1 MTMKKA
7 QLISVSLVLGLG
19 VVFSSC
25 QSLKKM
31 AKNHSTVQYEVTP
44 SPLEMHGDKVKVSI
58 DGTIPQ
64 KYFWKK
70 AVLVFQ
76 PTLTYEGGQTELK
89 PIILRGLKT
98 EGQGTV
104 IDNKAGGKFSYNDEV
119 AYVPGMEQCQ
129 LVVNPVGYP
138 QKKAEG
144 MEVTNSAQAREVSK
158 NVPLGSRVMAQGTNI
173 TPSRIDKE
181 SAKVSIVP
189 DKYEKETVI
198 PHTASIYYL
207 VDTYNLNWR
216 LPLNRQPEA
225 QASIKALDS
234 LFMTGME
241 MKSVEIKA
249 WASPEGEESRNQ
261 NLSDNRVKTAQK
273 YFNTAYDNAVKKM
286 AKKMKVKA
294 STIKQDIT
302 PGVHSMGEDWDKF
315 IADLRA
321 SDIAEKNTIINVISS
336 HKDRSAREQEIRNMT
351 VIYKQ
356 IEDDILPP
364 LRRAEILVNF
374 LEPKKTDE
382 EIARLSLTAPDSLK
396 LEELLYA
403 VTLTEDKD
411 NQLKIYLSAT
421 ELYPEDFRGFNNAA
435 ALYIEKKQYD
445 EAQRLLETANGL
457 QPNNGAILNNMAAV
471 ALAKGDF
478 TNARSNFENAMKAG
492 CPEAAYNMGMFNIK
506 DGDYAKAVATLGAE
520 KCTYNLALAQLLNGK
535 IDEAK
540 ATINCM
546 NPISADGYYLL
557 AVCAARQ
564 DNKAEVLSNLRQAIA
579 GKASLK
585 SQAQKDVEFLKMRE
599 DAEFQSLVK

>member
-1 MTMKKA
+1 MKKA

-19 VVFSSC
+19 VLFSSC

-58 DGTIPQ
+58 DGTIPE

-70 AVLVFQ
+70 AILVFQ
-76 PTLTYEGGQTELK
+76 PTITYEGGQTELK
-89 PIILRGLKT
+89 PIVLRGVKT
-98 EGQGTV
+98 QGQGTV
-104 IDNKAGGKFSYNDEV
+104 IDSKTGGKFTYSDEV
-119 AYVPGMEQCQ
+119 AYVPGMEQSQ

-138 QKKAEG
+138 EKKAAG
-144 MEVTNSAQAREVSK
+144 MEVTNTAQAKEVAKS
-158 NVPLGSRVMAQGTNI
+158 VALGSRVVAQGTNI
-173 TPSRIDKE
+173 TPSRIDNCG
-181 SAKVSIVP
+181 AKISIIP

-198 PHTASIYYL
+198 PHTATIYYL
-207 VDTYNLNWR
+207 VDTYGLNWN

-225 QASIKALDS
+225 KAAVKALDS
-234 LFMTGME
+234 LFMTGMA

-249 WASPEGEESRNQ
+249 WASPEGEETRNQ

-273 YFNTAYDNAVKKM
+273 YFNTAYNNAVKKL
-286 AKKMKVKA
+286 ARKMKVKA
-294 STIKQDIT
+294 STIKQEIN
-302 PGVHSMGEDWDKF
+302 PNVESMGEDWDKF

-321 SDIAEKNTIINVISS
+321 SSIPEKNTIINVISS
-336 HKDRSAREQEIRNMT
+336 HKDRQAREQEIRNMT

-356 IEDDILPP
+356 IEDEILPP

-411 NQLKIYLSAT
+411 DQLKIYLSAT
-421 ELYPEDFRGFNNAA
+421 EVYPEDYRGFNNAA
-435 ALYIEKKQYD
+435 ALYIEKQQYD
-445 EAQRLLETANGL
+445 QAQHLLETANGL
-457 QPNNGAILNNMAAV
+457 QPNDGDVMNNMAAL
-471 ALAKGDF
+471 AMAKGDMD
-478 TNARSNFENAMKAG
+478 NARLNFENALKAG
-492 CPEAAYNMGMFNIK
+492 NPEAAYNMGMFNIK
-506 DGDYAKAVATLGAE
+506 DGEYAKAVAALGVE
-520 KCTYNLALAQLLNGK
+520 KCTYNLALAQLMNGK

-540 ATINCM
+540 ATLNCM
-546 NPISADGYYLL
+546 NPVSADAYYLL

-564 DNKAEVLSNLRQAIA
+564 DNKAEVIANLRKAIA

-585 SQAQKDVEFLKMRE
+585 AQAQKDVEFMSMRE